1 MRLPM
6 ETPEIP
12 RNTRTSFAS
21 LSATMVGVAVLF
33 LVLLAVLLVQV
44 FHISGVYNST
54 WSLSLFNIVFVSFV
68 CFLATYLAARAFAA
82 TGQVQLA
89 WFGGTLFV
97 FGLATL
103 CAAVV
108 PSQPNVNVTVHNS
121 GALLASIY
129 ALVGAFMASGWSS
142 PPGTVRARLSTPTII
157 YSLGAAFVL
166 VIFLLAIKHVTPVFF
181 VPGQGGSA
189 LRDSIV
195 HSATTLFAISGFF
208 LLALYLRSRNQ
219 FLYWFSLGF
228 LLIAVGLL
236 AIGFQKTIG
245 DSVNWVGRSAQYIA
259 GIYFLIA
266 IGVNLRASR
275 TEGISFARVASTLF
289 PASARSYRLL
299 VDAATDAIIALNRE
313 GRIALW
319 NASAARMFGY
329 SAKEALGAF
338 LVDLIVPA
346 RYAGDVRQW
355 IVGAQTV
362 SPVTSR
368 ELTLRHRE
376 GREIAAEASLST
388 EMSSS
393 ALLKAFVVRDITER
407 KKAED
412 AIRQMNNRLAVAL
425 DASSAGTWDWD
436 IAARHVEWS
445 AKKFEIFGLDPQK
458 TVASFEVWQ
467 NIIHPQDRDLARS
480 RIGQA
485 LKEHAT
491 LVDEY
496 RILLPD
502 GQIRWINTLGRA
514 TYDDRGR
521 PMRMTGISM
530 DITER
535 KKAEQLKDEFIGMV
549 SHELRTPLTVVTG
562 ALYASMTKEI
572 PDEEKQQLMQDALWG
587 AEMLDQILENLLE
600 LSRAQAN
607 RLRLNIHNVNIAD
620 VARNVVNRLEYKS
633 AGHRFEIGI
642 APELVVQAD
651 PVRIELV
658 LRNLLDNAIKYSPSG
673 GQIRAFARQDADNMV
688 IGISDQGSGISSE
701 DQEKLFARFQ
711 RLERSVH
718 AGAEGIGLGLS
729 VCRTLVEAHR
739 GRIWVKSEPGRGS
752 TFFFT
757 IPVNP
762 KPTGAGNTA
771 G

>member
-1 MRLPM
+1 
-6 ETPEIP
+6 
-12 RNTRTSFAS
+12 
-21 LSATMVGVAVLF
+21 
-33 LVLLAVLLVQV
+33 
-44 FHISGVYNST
+44 
-54 WSLSLFNIVFVSFV
+54 
-68 CFLATYLAARAFAA
+68 
-82 TGQVQLA
+82 
-89 WFGGTLFV
+89 
-97 FGLATL
+97 
-103 CAAVV
+103 
-108 PSQPNVNVTVHNS
+108 
-121 GALLASIY
+121 
-129 ALVGAFMASGWSS
+129 
-142 PPGTVRARLSTPTII
+142 
-157 YSLGAAFVL
+157 
-166 VIFLLAIKHVTPVFF
+166 
-181 VPGQGGSA
+181 
-189 LRDSIV
+189 
-195 HSATTLFAISGFF
+195 
-208 LLALYLRSRNQ
+208 
-219 FLYWFSLGF
+219 
-228 LLIAVGLL
+228 
-236 AIGFQKTIG
+236 
-245 DSVNWVGRSAQYIA
+245 
-259 GIYFLIA
+259 
-266 IGVNLRASR
+266 
-275 TEGISFARVASTLF
+275 
-289 PASARSYRLL
+289 
-299 VDAATDAIIALNRE
+299 
-313 GRIALW
+313 
-319 NASAARMFGY
+319 
-329 SAKEALGAF
+329 
-338 LVDLIVPA
+338 
-346 RYAGDVRQW
+346 
-355 IVGAQTV
+355 
-362 SPVTSR
+362 
-368 ELTLRHRE
+368 
-376 GREIAAEASLST
+376 
-388 EMSSS
+388 
-393 ALLKAFVVRDITER
+393 
-407 KKAED
+407 
-412 AIRQMNNRLAVAL
+412 MNNRLAVAL

-633 AGHRFEIGI
+633 AGHRFEIDI

>member
-1 MRLPM
+1 MNKSR
-6 ETPEIP
+6 IAI
-12 RNTRTSFAS
+12 NTRTSFVS
-21 LSATMVGVAVLF
+21 FSAMIAGMAVLF
-33 LVLLAVLLVQV
+33 LVLLALLLVQV
-44 FHISGVYNST
+44 FHISGVYHPS
-54 WSLSLFNIVFVSFV
+54 WLLSLLNIVFISLV
-68 CFLATYLAARAFAA
+68 CFLASYLAARAFAA

-89 WFGGTLFV
+89 WFGGAVLV
-97 FGLATL
+97 FGLANL

-108 PSQPNVNVTVHNS
+108 YSEPNLNVTVHNS
-121 GALLASIY
+121 GALLASMY

-142 PPGTVRARLSTPTII
+142 PPGTVRARFSTPII
-157 YSLGAAFVL
+157 MYILGAAFVL
-166 VIFLLAIKHVTPVFF
+166 AIFLLAAWHVTPVFF
-181 VPGQGGSA
+181 VPGQGGSV

-195 HSATTLFAISGFF
+195 RSATTLFAISGFF

-259 GIYFLIA
+259 GIYLLIA
-266 IGVNLRASR
+266 IVVNVRASR
-275 TEGISFARVASTLF
+275 IEGISFARVASTIF

-299 VDAATDAIIALNRE
+299 VDSATDAIIALNRE

-319 NASAARMFGY
+319 NASAERMFGY

-338 LVDLIVPA
+338 LIDLIVPPK
-346 RYAGDVRQW
+346 YAGDVRQW

-362 SPVTSR
+362 SSIASR
-368 ELTLRHRE
+368 ELTLRHRD
-376 GREIAAEASLST
+376 GREITAEASLST
-388 EMSSS
+388 EISSS
-393 ALLKAFVVRDITER
+393 ALLKAFVVRDIGER
-407 KKAED
+407 KRAEE
-412 AIRQMNNRLAVAL
+412 AIRQINYRLAVAL
-425 DASSAGTWDWD
+425 DASMAGTWDWN
-436 IAARHVEWS
+436 IATGYIECS
-445 AKKFEIFGLDPQK
+445 PKTFEILGLDPQK

-467 NIIHPQDRDLARS
+467 NATHPQDRDLARA
-480 RIGQA
+480 RISQA

-491 LVDEY
+491 LVNEY
-496 RILLPD
+496 RIVLPD
-502 GQIRWINTLGRA
+502 GQVRWVNTLGRA
-514 TYDDRGR
+514 TYDYRGR
-521 PMRMTGISM
+521 PLRMTGISM

-562 ALYASMTKEI
+562 ALYASMNKEV

-587 AEMLDQILENLLE
+587 TEMLDQILDNLLE
-600 LSRAQAN
+600 LSRAQAD
-607 RLRLNIHNVNIAD
+607 RLRLNIKIVNIAN
-620 VARNVVNRLEYKS
+620 VARSVMNRLEYKS
-633 AGHRFEIGI
+633 AGHRFEIDI
-642 APELVVQAD
+642 PPDMTVQAD

-673 GQIRAFARQDADNMV
+673 GQIKAFASLEADKVV
-688 IGISDQGSGISSE
+688 IGVSDQGYGISSE
-701 DQEKLFARFQ
+701 DQEKLFTRFH
-711 RLERSVH
+711 RLERPAH

-729 VCRTLVEAHR
+729 VCRTLVEAHQ

-757 IPVNP
+757 IPANP
-762 KPTGAGNTA
+762 RKSRSNAVG
-771 G
+771 